1 MERTMFGDKNPFLQM
16 DLFGS
21 NWSEEKPV
29 EVTPAVQKAE
39 VEITGFVEGH
49 GIKSALAILEQPLMQ
64 ATNDAGFVV
73 DGDLEETS
81 DAAAEASVAE
91 SEPNGAENWTDQDH
105 DILHEALLNWHLSQ
119 LAGHQ
124 NVKGK
129 LEALRWIYQPDVFE
143 VKVSRLTNGKVHV
156 KRIYASQIP
165 FTFQS
170 CCIRSGYNGEA
181 LQNGIEHVMRKAGI
195 ADLIDRIEEIE
206 EV

>member
-1 MERTMFGDKNPFLQM
+1 MERTMFGLKNPFLQM
-16 DLFGS
+16 DLFGA
-21 NWSEEKPV
+21 NWSEEDPV
-29 EVTPAVQKAE
+29 DFSSKAQKAD
-39 VEITGFVEGH
+39 VEITGYVEGH
-49 GIKSALAILEQPLMQ
+49 GIKSALAILEQPLVQ
-64 ATNDAGFVV
+64 ATKDAAFIVE
-73 DGDLEETS
+73 GDLEETPGL
-81 DAAAEASVAE
+81 AVEENVAE

-105 DILHEALLNWHLSQ
+105 DVLHEALLNWHIAQ

-129 LEALRWIYQPDVFE
+129 LEALQWIYQPDVFE
-143 VKVSRLTNGKVHV
+143 VKVSRLTNGKLHV

-181 LQNGIEHVMRKAGI
+181 LQNGIEHAMRKAGI
-195 ADLIDRIEEIE
+195 AGLIERIDEIE